1 MVTSI
6 VYIVNP
12 KSKIII
18 IVIEY
23 NNMKSEFNIIMLIK
37 NYIILLINKMNLDKI
52 INNLRNSYDKNKNY
66 YEFLFSVLYFTDENF
81 KEVNFLSSNSSN
93 KQKKNFKKKFPKTEE
108 NKSND
113 INKND
118 INKNE
123 INYNINVSV
132 FKNIFGKNFIKSKPS
147 KFLDI
152 FIACCGDKAIVN
164 VSSNIKSIL
173 LKKLLTD
180 FDTCELYKKYKYR
193 KRSGFTKKI
202 LRSFFEETNEIE
214 DNPLFIYFLCDYFKM
229 NICVVISDEEKNDII
244 FYSPSDVFSI
254 YKSTIIVEKCNKDM
268 YQYYTMSNGES
279 IFTSNTSFI
288 YKLLSYK
295 IQKDF
300 FIKLDTIN
308 SNKSKNRKIFH
319 KVINKEQD
327 IEVNEK
333 KVNEEEVNEEKVIE
347 DKVIEDKVINAKI
360 KDISIEYNSKNLLK
374 KKLLTLQ
381 NIAEKFG
388 INSKKNKKNGKGLKN
403 KTKSELVSDIIK
415 HLS

>member
-1 MVTSI
+1 
-6 VYIVNP
+6 
-12 KSKIII
+12 
-18 IVIEY
+18 
-23 NNMKSEFNIIMLIK
+23 MKSEFNNIMLIK

-52 INNLRNSYDKNKNY
+52 INKLRNGYDKNKNY
-66 YEFLFSVLYFTDENF
+66 YEFLFSVLYFSDENF
-81 KEVNFLSSNSSN
+81 KEVSFLSGNSSN
-93 KQKKNFKKKFPKTEE
+93 KQKKKSKKNFLKTEK

-113 INKND
+113 INKSND
-118 INKNE
+118 TNISNNNNKNE

-202 LRSFFEETNEIE
+202 LRSFFEEENEIE

-229 NICVVISDEEKNDII
+229 NICMVIPDKEKNDII

-279 IFTSNTSFI
+279 IFTSNTTFI

-327 IEVNEK
+327 IEVNK
-333 KVNEEEVNEEKVIE
+333 EKVIE
-347 DKVIEDKVINAKI
+347 EKEIEEKEIEEKEIEEKEIEEKVMNTKI
-360 KDISIEYNSKNLLK
+360 KDISTEYNSKNLMK
-374 KKLLTLQ
+374 KKLLILQ

-388 INSKKNKKNGKGLKN
+388 INSKKSKKNGKGLKN